1 MITHCYSSQET
12 DTADEVVSEMVSYF
26 FLFFFISV
34 VPAATPLTCK
44 LAHPNW
50 PTAQPAFI
58 SFTSLTNTV
67 SLPLPH
73 HQIEE
78 QVLPQRYQQL
88 ITGEINRILRDMN
101 KDPGNNEKNAARLV
115 WRREYD
121 YQSEL
126 EQTRME
132 IAKAEERAM
141 EAQKRCDELELQASI
156 TEERFSDTIRKMSN
170 TEVEE
175 QVESPHDTVGST
187 HAALMEHV
195 LASK

>member
-1 MITHCYSSQET
+1 M
-12 DTADEVVSEMVSYF
+12 
-26 FLFFFISV
+26 
-34 VPAATPLTCK
+34 PAATPSTCK
-44 LAHPNW
+44 LARANRP
-50 PTAQPAFI
+50 AAFI
-58 SFTSLTNTV
+58 SFISLLTP
-67 SLPLPH
+67 SLSSSH

-101 KDPGNNEKNAARLV
+101 KDPVNNEKNAARLV

-175 QVESPHDTVGST
+175 QVESPLDTVGST